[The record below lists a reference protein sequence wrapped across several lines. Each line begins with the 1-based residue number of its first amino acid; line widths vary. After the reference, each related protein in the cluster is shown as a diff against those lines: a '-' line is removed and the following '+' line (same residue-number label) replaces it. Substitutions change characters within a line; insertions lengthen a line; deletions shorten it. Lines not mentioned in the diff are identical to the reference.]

1 MGGTGAP
8 AGATCG
14 GGGGTDKNT
23 GGAILGGGT
32 LSSAAPG
39 FDVVNDSPDWAKYL
53 LLFL

>member
-14 GGGGTDKNT
+14 GGGGTDKKT

-39 FDVVNDSPDWAKYL
+39 FDVVNDSSNI
-53 LLFL
+53 FV